1 MSESGRKARQTET
14 LRWPL
19 PDASLE
25 RAGSGVPDEYDTL
38 SPTSLRDF
46 EKKLQVGS
54 AKLFD
59 LY

>member
-1 MSESGRKARQTET
+1 MPG
-14 LRWPL
+14 
-19 PDASLE
+19 ASLE

-38 SPTSLRDF
+38 SPTSPRDF